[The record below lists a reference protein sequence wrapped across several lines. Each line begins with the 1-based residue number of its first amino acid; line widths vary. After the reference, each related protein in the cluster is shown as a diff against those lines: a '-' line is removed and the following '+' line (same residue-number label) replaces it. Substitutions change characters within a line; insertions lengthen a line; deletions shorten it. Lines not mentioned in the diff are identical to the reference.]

1 MNTVI
6 VAMAIMVLS
15 CGVMM
20 AYSGKTKPKVI
31 DVNKLQIIL
40 IFYDIRFD
48 SAL

>member
-20 AYSGKTKPKVI
+20 AYSGKPNLELLFT
-31 DVNKLQIIL
+31 NKFEFFSVKRYSIT
-40 IFYDIRFD
+40 
-48 SAL
+48 

>member
-20 AYSGKTKPKVI
+20 AYSGKTKVKVLFT
-31 DVNKLQIIL
+31 NKFEF
-40 IFYDIRFD
+40 IFTIWHKV
-48 SAL
+48 